1 MRRVIL
7 LTILPAL
14 LIGAVWATERQKP
27 QLDDEDRIHPA
38 DYDVSALEIQ
48 RLFLHENY
56 EPLRKQLGQLQRGMR
71 MLQPDDGERYGAP
84 AVAYSR
90 GLHRGLSAT
99 RELVIDG
106 EFDKAR
112 TEFIWVLDTCTG
124 CHQTTREAGAGPDKP
139 VR

>member
-1 MRRVIL
+1 MRRAIL
-7 LTILPAL
+7 WTVLPAIL
-14 LIGAVWATERQKP
+14 VGVAWATDSQKP
-27 QLDDEDRIHPA
+27 VLDDEDRIHPA
-38 DYDVSALEIQ
+38 AYDERALGIQ

-56 EPLRKQLGQLQRGMR
+56 EPLRQQLGQMQREMR
-71 MLQPDDGERYGAP
+71 MLQPEDGERYGSA

-112 TEFIWVLDTCTG
+112 TEFVWILDTCTG
-124 CHQTTREAGAGPDKP
+124 CHQTTRKAGAGPDKP
-139 VR
+139 IR